1 MSDAEC
7 PSSGSATPCNSDEE
21 REPEQAPI
29 DYYLVGP
36 EHGLLRGDD
45 FLAEVRK
52 GGAFYVPCRLGS
64 TVTLWVDEEGIP
76 NQLFRN
82 TTIEYVFDLAEP
94 VFGAV
99 VVTGAVDEHGNMLSI
114 PKEASRPLEAFLS
127 VP

>member
-1 MSDAEC
+1 MSDVEC

-21 REPEQAPI
+21 REPEQEPI

-45 FLAEVRK
+45 FLAEVTK

-64 TVTLWVDEEGIP
+64 TVTLWVDREGIRKE
-76 NQLFRN
+76 LFRN
-82 TTIEYVFDLAEP
+82 TTIEYAFDLAEP